1 MSKGF
6 FFAQKTESKPK
17 VIYEFHNKKQ
27 KKLNNFTFNS
37 YKKNTFNL
45 INQ

>member
-17 VIYEFHNKKQ
+17 VIYEFHNKNQ

-37 YKKNTFNL
+37 YKKIPLTL
-45 INQ
+45 